1 MACFRVALFV
11 LVCSVTTS
19 ASRANLVV
27 TEVVDGTIY
36 SFAPTY
42 VEVTNLGPN
51 SVNLDEFS
59 INVFYNGATTA
70 ATIVPLSGALT
81 SGDSYVV
88 SFEGSG
94 DSPGESEFNRT
105 YGFDPDNFLASNAF
119 NGDDAIALF
128 HSSST
133 TTPTDVYGVIGQD
146 GTNRPWEYTDGH
158 SFRNPSVSAPTATF
172 EESEWTFGG
181 VGSLERGG
189 TAADRQRI
197 LATTTPGS
205 FVAVP
210 EPSAFLFGSL
220 IFCCVLAANSRR
232 RR

>member
-1 MACFRVALFV
+1 MAGFRFALIFV
-11 LVCSVTTS
+11 VCSVATPS
-19 ASRANLVV
+19 SHANLVI
-27 TEVVDGTIY
+27 TEVVDGTIF
-36 SFAPTY
+36 SFAPRF
-42 VEVTNLGPN
+42 VEVTNLGPS
-51 SVNLDEFS
+51 SVNLDQFS

-94 DSPGESEFNRT
+94 DSPGESEFFRT

-181 VGSLERGG
+181 VNSLE
-189 TAADRQRI
+189 AANDAAERI
-197 LATTTPGS
+197 LIVQNTTPGS

-220 IFCCVLAANSRR
+220 ICCVLGANSRR